1 MRVCGP
7 ALIRER
13 SQSGLSLGRIEAMS
27 TSTLSSSEIDSLLEA
42 ARGALQNS
50 HSPYSKLRVG
60 AALLAHDG
68 TVHAGCNVES
78 ASYGLTICAERSA
91 ICRAIA
97 DGVRGFRAV
106 LITTDRDEP
115 LMPCGACRQVLHE
128 LDGELEVVVVGSG
141 GDRIDTTIEAL
152 LPYAIGEAEIKG
164 S

>member
-1 MRVCGP
+1 
-7 ALIRER
+7 
-13 SQSGLSLGRIEAMS
+13 MS

-50 HSPYSKLRVG
+50 HSPYSNLRVG
-60 AALLAHDG
+60 AALLAEDG

-78 ASYGLTICAERSA
+78 ASYGLMICAERNA
-91 ICRAIA
+91 VFRAIA

-106 LITTDRDEP
+106 LITTDRDEA

-128 LDGELEVVVVGSG
+128 LDSELEVVVVGSG
-141 GDRIDTTIEAL
+141 GERIDTTIAAL
-152 LPYAIGEAEIKG
+152 LPSAIGEAEIKG